1 MATPSRPPLNS
12 ERLVA
17 WVFGGLTVLFILFI
31 IYASWTP
38 ADGGAGEGGLFDKLK
53 NPREMFRGHNLRDIA
68 TNVLLYMPLGVFLA
82 LARSARGGRFVSP
95 WLLGGFAVSLTM
107 ELGQSF
113 IGRTPDMV
121 DLITN
126 TSGYVLGYWIIVA
139 AIRFYGLNPLVFMG
153 FHPGETQ
160 DRKTQSIAAF
170 RFIGV
175 CVYVLIALL
184 PFDVSVKLSDLY
196 AQLQPDETG
205 VPKIILDP
213 LYSVSHWK
221 ESGLKLTFELW
232 ALLPIAGLTAFLAG
246 IRGRLNVF
254 SPIFA
259 CVAVA
264 LFCEAAQIC
273 ILSRRTDVAMLG
285 VAVLSGVLGWAL
297 VRTWL
302 KIQGTQIHSDG
313 TSSEVRWQPLAL
325 ATLGYALVI
334 GLFAWSPFQFET
346 ELGTVFEK
354 IRHESNLMPFKQHF
368 STRSLGSAVDIVKE
382 AGLFLPLGLLFAK
395 LLTTVRPQLGRLQ
408 TVLITGVF
416 CGAIACFTELSQALV
431 VGRYIDVTDVFL
443 GAFGGL
449 CGAVVLQ
456 LFEVR
461 MQGSELPAHSGQ
473 QQQQH
478 YAQQPGQQQYQQQ
491 QQQYQYQ
498 QPQQCQQQQQQQY
511 QQQQQPGQQYQQQQ
525 HPGQQQYQQQQQ
537 RGEEQQPRRAEVYTP
552 PDSENNS

>member
-1 MATPSRPPLNS
+1 MQRATESHSIPAGS

-17 WVFGGLTVLFILFI
+17 WVFGGLTALFILFI
-31 IYASWTP
+31 VYASWTP
-38 ADGGAGEGGLFDKLK
+38 ADAGPVEAGLFDKLK

-82 LARSARGGRFVSP
+82 LSRSARGGRFLSL
-95 WLLGGFAVSLTM
+95 WLLGGFAVSRTM

-121 DLITN
+121 DLVTN
-126 TSGYVLGYWIIVA
+126 TTGYILGYWIIVA

-153 FHPGETQ
+153 FHPGESQ

-170 RFIGV
+170 RFIAV

-196 AQLQPDETG
+196 AQLLPDETG
-205 VPKIILDP
+205 VPKLILDP

-221 ESGLKLTFELW
+221 TSGLKLTFELW

-254 SPIFA
+254 SPIFV

-264 LFCEAAQIC
+264 TFCEAAQLC
-273 ILSRRTDVAMLG
+273 ILSRRSDIAMLG
-285 VAVLSGVLGWAL
+285 VAVISGVLGWAL
-297 VRTWL
+297 VRTWF
-302 KIQGTQIHSDG
+302 KVQGTQINTDG
-313 TSSEVRWQPLAL
+313 STAAVRWQQLAL
-325 ATLGYALVI
+325 AALGYAFI
-334 GLFAWSPFQFET
+334 ICLFAWAPYQFET
-346 ELGTVFEK
+346 DLGTLFEK

-382 AGLFLPLGLLFAK
+382 AGLFLPLGLLLGK
-395 LLTTVRPQLGRLQ
+395 LLTTLKPQFGRMPTIL
-408 TVLITGVF
+408 LTGIL
-416 CGAIACFTELSQALV
+416 CGCFAVFTELSQAMV

-443 GAFGGL
+443 GGFGGL
-449 CGAVVLQ
+449 CGAVVIQ

-461 MQGSELPAHSGQ
+461 QAET
-473 QQQQH
+473 
-478 YAQQPGQQQYQQQ
+478 
-491 QQQYQYQ
+491 
-498 QPQQCQQQQQQQY
+498 
-511 QQQQQPGQQYQQQQ
+511 
-525 HPGQQQYQQQQQ
+525 
-537 RGEEQQPRRAEVYTP
+537 REQ
-552 PDSENNS
+552 NSLG